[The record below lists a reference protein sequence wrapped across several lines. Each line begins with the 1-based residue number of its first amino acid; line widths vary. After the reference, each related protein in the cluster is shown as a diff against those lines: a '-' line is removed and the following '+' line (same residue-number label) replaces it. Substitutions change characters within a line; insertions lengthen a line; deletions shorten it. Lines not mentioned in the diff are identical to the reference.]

1 MAKSGTPRHSK
12 PARNPVT
19 INLDPS
25 DVKRVDEQTGA
36 RATPPAEPVGNFAQA
51 SAAKPAEAK
60 AAETKSEPKPQPK
73 PAAST
78 SNPASPPFTAG
89 VKPEAEKP
97 RATSGSSYT
106 VPPVGNANQGSSPKS
121 SSGAS
126 HLLAGIA
133 GGVIAL
139 GGMFALQWGNVI
151 PSPGARVTAE
161 QLAQMEQQIADLR
174 TNPTPAPL
182 DAASR
187 TQFADLQKNVQAAE
201 IKAEAV
207 AGALTQLQQQVETLP
222 QATGGAAAGDIE
234 ALTGRLDA
242 LESKLSAAQNQ
253 ADQAAAGVS
262 GNSGTIS
269 SLESK
274 LTSLQAKVGEAA
286 RQPDATAL
294 IAANALKTA
303 IDRGGSFKA
312 ELETY
317 ASLAPQ
323 DSSVEGLK
331 AFADTGVPTVADLNA
346 WFGPVANRIVATENK
361 LPADAGVWDQL
372 VASAKGLVSVRPVAG
387 NVEGEGVG
395 PTTARMEAALHAGDL
410 ERAIGE
416 WEKLPADAKAV
427 SGEFANQMKVR
438 RDADALIQRLVAD
451 SLKPKAPTD
460 AGAAAPA
467 GN

>member
-12 PARNPVT
+12 PVRSPVT

-25 DVKRVDEQTGA
+25 DVKRMDEPAGA
-36 RATPPAEPVGNFAQA
+36 RATPSAEPVGDFSKKAESKPAQA
-51 SAAKPAEAK
+51 AADIASQPAKPQK
-60 AAETKSEPKPQPK
+60 
-73 PAAST
+73 
-78 SNPASPPFTAG
+78 PPFTAG
-89 VKPEAEKP
+89 VKPEAERP
-97 RATSGSSYT
+97 RHTTDAQPS
-106 VPPVGNANQGSSPKS
+106 AS
-121 SSGAS
+121 SSSTTAQAQKSGPGAA

-151 PSPGARVTAE
+151 PSPGARVTAA
-161 QLAQMEQQIADLR
+161 QLAAMEQQIAELR

-182 DAASR
+182 DDTSKAE
-187 TQFADLQKNVQAAE
+187 FANLQKNVQAAE

-207 AGALTQLQQQVETLP
+207 AGTLSELQQQFETLP
-222 QATGGAAAGDIE
+222 KTPEAGSSADVE
-234 ALTGRLDA
+234 ALTGRLDV
-242 LESKLSAAQNQ
+242 LEAKLTAAQGL
-253 ADQAAAGVS
+253 ADQTAAGVS

-269 SLESK
+269 TLETK
-274 LTSLQAKVGEAA
+274 FTSLQEKVNETA
-286 RQPDATAL
+286 RQPDASAL

-323 DSSVEGLK
+323 DASAK
-331 AFADTGVPTVADLNA
+331 ALLPFADKGVPTVADLNA

-361 LPADAGVWDQL
+361 LPADAGIWDQL

-387 NVEGEGVG
+387 NVGGRGVG
-395 PTTARMEAALHAGDL
+395 PTTARMEAALQAGDL

-416 WEKLPADAKAV
+416 WEQLPADARETSEEFVNQLKA
-427 SGEFANQMKVR
+427 R
-438 RDADALIQRLVAD
+438 RDADALIQRLVND
-451 SLKPKAPTD
+451 SLKPKAAADAPT
-460 AGAAAPA
+460 GASAPT